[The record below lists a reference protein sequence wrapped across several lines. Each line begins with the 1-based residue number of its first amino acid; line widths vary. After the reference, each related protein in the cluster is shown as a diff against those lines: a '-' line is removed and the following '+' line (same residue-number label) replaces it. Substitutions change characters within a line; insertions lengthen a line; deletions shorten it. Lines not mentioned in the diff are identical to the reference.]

1 MRKCKLEQCQLCKK
15 TFSANDGSLKD
26 KICHSCKEKRA
37 KEAEKKVM
45 LANSMK
51 NKKKKKAR
59 KVVGHK
65 LEKIADLV

>member
-51 NKKKKKAR
+51 NKKKKKAKR
-59 KVVGHK
+59 
-65 LEKIADLV
+65 